1 MNIQEFLDLHLTG
14 DINFAGGVNV
24 LYQDDADGETGTIIA
39 MSVTQNALSYNNS
52 EDLDDTDI
60 YNILINAES
69 IGFTYDDD
77 NYVAEISDFDYYQID
92 PTTGGFSF
100 FIFQFSSVTT
110 IDDITDT
117 DLDFAIENWA
127 GSNLLVNFTPSISLG
142 IFSISDYNPLINN
155 GNLLRRSSL
164 RLEVDREI
172 GSLQAASAVP
182 SNFEA
187 ILSTSASKAQV
198 QDSFYT
204 DTGLTNARYNGTKA
218 TPKTFANIKPA
229 LSANEFIGDI
239 HPIDSNLEIVCLY
252 NNNDRVNQPLLH
264 TNPARIPAFTTGSI
278 YIKTDGI
285 ITPVINVINYDF
297 MPGFNFALQIDPND
311 ILFFKHDGGTLA
323 DYERVRVLEHNAFT
337 KRIVVEREFLSS
349 TAQNPL
355 DEETE
360 IAKIIRTDIYKIDD
374 FIRNLSAVE
383 NAMIYEKETHSVL
396 FTDPFGLVFSQS
408 LCPEVVDTSVDDAG
422 SDRRLK
428 TNINL
433 IGKSPSN
440 INIYSFEYRD
450 KDKFGYGTYQGVM
463 SDEVIKEAVTLGVDG
478 YDRVNY
484 SLLDVEFKKLKD

>member
-1 MNIQEFLDLHLTG
+1 MNIEEFLDLHLTG

-24 LYQDDADGETGTIIA
+24 LYQDNTDGETGTILA
-39 MSVTQNALSYNNS
+39 MTVTQNALSYNNS
-52 EDLDDTDI
+52 DELADIDI

-77 NYVAEISDFDYYQID
+77 SYVAEISDFDYYQID
-92 PTTGGFSF
+92 PATGGFSF

-110 IDDITDT
+110 IDDITDP

-127 GSNLLVNFTPSISLG
+127 GSNLLVNFTPSINLG

-155 GNLLRRSSL
+155 GNLLRRSNL

-239 HPIDSNLEIVCLY
+239 HPIDANIELVCLY
-252 NNNDRVNQPLLH
+252 SNNDRVNQPLLH
-264 TNPARIPAFTTGSI
+264 TNPSRIPAFTTGSLF
-278 YIKTDGI
+278 IKTDGI
-285 ITPVINVINYDF
+285 ITNTSTVINYDF
-297 MPGFNFALQIDPND
+297 LPGGTFSLQIDPND
-311 ILFFKHDGGTLA
+311 IIFFEHDGGNINN
-323 DYERVRVLEHNAFT
+323 YERARVIEHNAFN
-337 KRIVVEREFLSS
+337 KRIIVERGYLSS
-349 TAQNPL
+349 TPQNPL
-355 DEETE
+355 PDETE

-383 NAMIYEKETHSVL
+383 NAMIYEKERHSVL
-396 FTDPFGLVFSQS
+396 FTNPFGLIYSQS
-408 LCPEVVDTSVDDAG
+408 FCPEPPDSSID
-422 SDRRLK
+422 
-428 TNINL
+428 N
-433 IGKSPSN
+433 P
-440 INIYSFEYRD
+440 
-450 KDKFGYGTYQGVM
+450 
-463 SDEVIKEAVTLGVDG
+463 
-478 YDRVNY
+478 
-484 SLLDVEFKKLKD
+484 